1 MNAAELFVECLVAEG
16 VTRIFGVPGEENAA
30 FVLALEDSPIEF
42 VLTRQEQGAAFMAE
56 IHGRLTGEPG
66 VCLATLGPG
75 ATNLVTGVADANM
88 DRAPLIAI
96 TGQADS
102 HRQHKESHQY
112 MDVVAMF
119 EPVTKWATPI
129 RNPED
134 IPEVVHKA
142 FKLATAEKP
151 GACHIE
157 LSEDIASRE
166 VVGSPFKGRRPR
178 QPVPSDEVIALAWEC
193 ITSAKRPVILAGN
206 GCVRGHASVEL
217 RRLAEATG
225 IGVLNTFMAKGVVGR
240 HSPSSLFTIGLQAK
254 DYPALAIDEADLVIA
269 IGYDIVE
276 YPPKLWNPNGD
287 KRIVHF
293 DSLPAEVD
301 ESYNAEVEVVGDL
314 ANALLRL
321 NGLVEENPF
330 HKDHDAQLALRET
343 MLADFAEH
351 AEDDTEGIVR
361 PQKVMWDVREALG
374 SSDILLSDVGAHKMW
389 IARYYQCDEPNTCLI
404 PNGFAAMGFALPGAI
419 SASIVHPERKIL
431 AIAGD
436 GGFLMN
442 VQEMETAVRLKSNL
456 TVMVWVDGAYGLIE
470 WKQNT
475 QFGRHTPLS
484 FGNPDFGKLAAAFGW
499 EYFPVANASD
509 VRPMLD
515 SALSHDGPSLITIPI
530 DYRENALLTERLG
543 NIERPI

>member
-1 MNAAELFVECLVAEG
+1 M
-16 VTRIFGVPGEENAA
+16 
-30 FVLALEDSPIEF
+30 
-42 VLTRQEQGAAFMAE
+42 
-56 IHGRLTGEPG
+56 
-66 VCLATLGPG
+66 
-75 ATNLVTGVADANM
+75 
-88 DRAPLIAI
+88 
-96 TGQADS
+96 
-102 HRQHKESHQY
+102 
-112 MDVVAMF
+112 
-119 EPVTKWATPI
+119 
-129 RNPED
+129 
-134 IPEVVHKA
+134 
-142 FKLATAEKP
+142 
-151 GACHIE
+151 
-157 LSEDIASRE
+157 
-166 VVGSPFKGRRPR
+166 
-178 QPVPSDEVIALAWEC
+178 
-193 ITSAKRPVILAGN
+193 
-206 GCVRGHASVEL
+206 EL
-217 RRLAEATG
+217 RRIAEATG
-225 IGVLNTFMAKGVVGR
+225 IGVLNTVMAKGVVGR

-419 SASIVHPERKIL
+419 SARIVHPERRSL
-431 AIAGD
+431 PIAGD

-442 VQEMETAVRLKSNL
+442 VEVLDTAVRRRCRAASGPAAGARPDRHGRAWSWRRRSSASRSSLCCSVFCGSGFQSERPSSRPRARSAASTSAPSQPAKQL
-456 TVMVWVDGAYGLIE
+456 T
-470 WKQNT
+470 
-475 QFGRHTPLS
+475 RSTPS
-484 FGNPDFGKLAAAFGW
+484 C
-499 EYFPVANASD
+499 
-509 VRPMLD
+509 
-515 SALSHDGPSLITIPI
+515 PSLM
-530 DYRENALLTERLG
+530 DRLG
-543 NIERPI
+543 VRSSWHGQRAMP